1 MVAISQILQ
10 AKNKNLSIFAEGKQ
24 MNKLQKQI
32 TNLLLKIRDDND
44 NGKNDSQ
51 SIIIDVSYVK
61 KAYDVLRLGHLDTTE
76 NCFKFFS
83 SINLLNAYVKK
94 DYADSV
100 IKNNY
105 VFKKFVL
112 YAVNKL
118 NDFCPNGVDFGMS
131 KIDKVIYLQ
140 VYDLQF
146 SFHSCLP
153 KNSEIKLKEMLWHN
167 VKLQPYALQ
176 IFNLAM
182 SF

>member
-1 MVAISQILQ
+1 MQR
-10 AKNKNLSIFAEGKQ
+10 GKQ
-24 MNKLQKQI
+24 MNNLQNKI
-32 TNLLLKIRDDND
+32 TDLLLTIKNDND
-44 NGKNDSQ
+44 NDKDVEKGEGVKQ
-51 SIIIDVSYVK
+51 LIIDLPSVK
-61 KAYDVLRLGHLDTTE
+61 KAYDVLQLGLLDTTE
-76 NCFKFFS
+76 NCFKFFA

-94 DYADSV
+94 DYADKMV
-100 IKNNY
+100 KNNY
-105 VFKKFVL
+105 AFKKFVL

-118 NDFCPNGVDFGMS
+118 NDFCPNNVDFGMS

-153 KNSEIKLKEMLWHN
+153 KNCELKLKEMFWQN

-182 SF
+182 SV